1 MTFLKTFKKAVKWFS
16 FAFTAVFFIV
26 MLTPLSNR
34 LAAPLLVSEGPAQ
47 RTDVIAVLGGGAYAN
62 GVLGGASNERLIK
75 GVLLYREGRAP
86 KIVFTG
92 GSSLELAAKL
102 NHTVLGSTEAGTGR
116 FSEAALMREV
126 AVGMGVPSADCL
138 AEDKSLSTFENLRN
152 LKAYMDGNGMRTAT
166 IVSSPIHMRR
176 TALTARKLGMEFTL
190 SPAFDATMHRTT
202 PIARVHLMREVLWE
216 YSAIFLYWMKGNI

>member
-1 MTFLKTFKKAVKWFS
+1 MAFLKTFKKTVKWFS
-16 FAFTAVFFIV
+16 LAFTAVSFIV

-47 RTDVIAVLGGGAYAN
+47 KTDVIAVLGGGAYAN

-92 GSSLELAAKL
+92 GSVLELKAKL
-102 NHTVLGSTEAGTGR
+102 NHTVLGSVDAAAGKFTEAG
-116 FSEAALMREV
+116 LMRDIV
-126 AVGMGVPSADCL
+126 TGMGVPSTDCIV
-138 AEDKSLSTFENLRN
+138 EDKSLSTFENLRN
-152 LKAYMDGNGMRTAT
+152 LKAYMDGNGLLTAT
-166 IVSSPIHMRR
+166 IVSSPLHMKR
-176 TALTARKLGMEFTL
+176 TELIARKLGLEFTL

-202 PIARVHLMREVLWE
+202 PIARIHLMRDVLWE
-216 YSAIFLYWMKGNI
+216 YAALGLYWMRGQV